1 MVKGHRGFTLC
12 TKRQHLSNIPESYL
26 YLHNQGYRE
35 RKNPSSNASTH
46 PGSGCGGSS
55 LSSPDL
61 PFPSHL
67 PQLTREGE
75 TAEAFP
81 GQSVSRVYLESSSL
95 CYVPGTPRQLVVLL
109 RLSALSLRQRPQA
122 RVGMQTDQ
130 WSQQLCFYTQ
140 LSSLQLTSTTP
151 VLQMQPQSAPSDCW
165 EKKIWDILTPPLGAT
180 TCPWPRVGNPP
191 PFSSWEPWQQW
202 KSLAD
207 LINLGAGVPLKVK
220 FSASSLNIPSLC
232 CSPNPTKHFHFV
244 LSSNTNTWKFCYT
257 ENTV

>member
-67 PQLTREGE
+67 PQLIREGE

-165 EKKIWDILTPPLGAT
+165 EDLRYFNSSTWGNNLSLTQS
-180 TCPWPRVGNPP
+180 WQSPP

>member
-26 YLHNQGYRE
+26 YLHNQVYKE
-35 RKNPSSNASTH
+35 RKKSSSNASTH

-67 PQLTREGE
+67 PQLIREGE

-81 GQSVSRVYLESSSL
+81 GQSVSRVYLEPSSL
-95 CYVPGTPRQLVVLL
+95 CYVPGTPRQLVVLF

-122 RVGMQTDQ
+122 SVGMQTDQ
-130 WSQQLCFYTQ
+130 SSQQLCFYTQ
-140 LSSLQLTSTTP
+140 LSSLQRTSTTP
-151 VLQMQPQSAPSDCW
+151 ILQMQPQSAPSDFW
-165 EKKIWDILTPPLGAT
+165 KKKIRDILTPPLGAT
-180 TCPWPRVGNPP
+180 TCPWPGVGNP

-232 CSPNPTKHFHFV
+232 CSPNPRSSRFTLI
-244 LSSNTNTWKFCYT
+244 LS
-257 ENTV
+257 

>member
-35 RKNPSSNASTH
+35 RKTPSSNASTH

-67 PQLTREGE
+67 PQLIREGE

-130 WSQQLCFYTQ
+130 
-140 LSSLQLTSTTP
+140 
-151 VLQMQPQSAPSDCW
+151 
-165 EKKIWDILTPPLGAT
+165 
-180 TCPWPRVGNPP
+180 
-191 PFSSWEPWQQW
+191 
-202 KSLAD
+202 
-207 LINLGAGVPLKVK
+207 
-220 FSASSLNIPSLC
+220 
-232 CSPNPTKHFHFV
+232 
-244 LSSNTNTWKFCYT
+244 
-257 ENTV
+257 